1 MGLDEAYRERRRAEL
16 DEWRARLDLWQA
28 RAATRKADLKVRL
41 MEEIESLHGKLRAAG
56 QMLSELTRA
65 TGAARQ
71 DLAAGIERAW
81 DDLRTS
87 MEKAETRFR

>member
-28 RAATRKADLKVRL
+28 KAATRRADLKVRL

-56 QMLSELTRA
+56 RMLSEPAQA
-65 TGAARQ
+65 TGAARE
-71 DLAAGIERAW
+71 DPAARIERAW
-81 DDLRTS
+81 DDLRKS
-87 MEKAETRFR
+87 MAKAETRFR